1 MPQSKLLP
9 IEKHK
14 RPFKVSHSELNLHML
29 ILPLGQ
35 KSSRG
40 QLLDRVEEGDLSP
53 LLLQGNKGGQEE
65 E

>member
-29 ILPLGQ
+29 ISPLGQ
-35 KSSRG
+35 KLSQG
-40 QLLDRVEEGDLSP
+40 QPLDGVEEGDLSP
-53 LLLQGNKGGQEE
+53 LLLQGDKGGQEE
-65 E
+65 G